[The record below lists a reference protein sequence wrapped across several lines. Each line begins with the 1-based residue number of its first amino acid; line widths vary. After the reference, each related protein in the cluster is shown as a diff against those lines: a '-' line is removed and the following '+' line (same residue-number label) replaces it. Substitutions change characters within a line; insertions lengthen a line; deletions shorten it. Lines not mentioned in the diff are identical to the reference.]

1 MAKTVQKHQRIEER
15 VGGTKS
21 AYQVYGRGQKN
32 RPTRRE
38 GSAEMVPAHPAQAGD
53 GDVAD
58 RVDRRQQ
65 SNFGLGHPQPGG
77 KVGQD
82 EKINAHIGVE
92 QKRGGHHPNHETLP
106 NPI

>member
-1 MAKTVQKHQRIEER
+1 MGQRALIRYTAAAKRIDQRAAKAPQR
-15 VGGTKS
+15 WF
-21 AYQVYGRGQKN
+21 
-32 RPTRRE
+32 RR
-38 GSAEMVPAHPAQAGD
+38 HPAQAGD

-58 RVDRRQQ
+58 EWTAV
-65 SNFGLGHPQPGG
+65 SNQFRIGTSQPGG